1 VVEQEYGADT
11 LRLFWKEYAR
21 SYFQY
26 YDGKRSILESSF
38 DYSDFAYDKGA
49 WILRMLEDAVG
60 TDGFRKAMT
69 RYSRRSLAGEA
80 TWEVLAE
87 CFQDLKAPDFDARA
101 FLLPWLQGKSAPRL
115 TAQADGRRVTV
126 HLDSPFVLPVVVEA
140 KTAQGTER
148 RRVWVRNGEATLE
161 YTQDVTEVRLDP
173 DDLLLIRR

>member
-1 VVEQEYGADT
+1 
-11 LRLFWKEYAR
+11 
-21 SYFQY
+21 
-26 YDGKRSILESSF
+26 YDGKLSILEATF
-38 DYSDFAYDKGA
+38 DYSNFNYDKGSR
-49 WILRMLEDAVG
+49 IFRMLEDAVG
-60 TDGFRKAMT
+60 VDAFRTAMT

-87 CFQDLKAPDFDARA
+87 CFQDLKVPGFDARA
-101 FLLPWLQGKSAPRL
+101 FLLPGLQGKSAPRL

-126 HLDSPFVLPVVVEA
+126 HLDSPFVLAVVVEA